1 MYESYWKLNK
11 KPFENVFDDGFYYP
25 SEVHQGALLKLRYAV
40 ESRRGAALLAG
51 PSGSGKTLLV
61 RSLRKQ
67 LSETYSP
74 FLHIVFPQMPPSDLL
89 RYIAD
94 RLGATSDAGAQGGA
108 AQVADSVGRIERTLA
123 ANASAGHH
131 AVVVI
136 DEAQLLAETGALETI
151 RLLLNFET
159 DAQPNLTL
167 LLVGQTALLPVI
179 DRMGGLEER
188 IGVKTLLRAFT
199 AEETAAYVSHRVR
212 AAGSEATIFQSE
224 TVDVIHALSHGI
236 PRRINRLC
244 DLALLVGFAEERTTI
259 SPDQIESVSE
269 ELVAVAPE

>member
-1 MYESYWKLNK
+1 MYESYWKFNK
-11 KPFENVFDDGFYYP
+11 KPFENVSDERFYYP
-25 SEVHQGALLKLRYAV
+25 SETHQGALLKLRYAI

-61 RSLRKQ
+61 RALRKQ

-74 FLHIVFPQMPPSDLL
+74 LLHVVFPQMPAAELL

-94 RLGATSDAGAQGGA
+94 GLGTTSDAAAAGA
-108 AQVADSVGRIERTLA
+108 AQVSDSVQRIERALA
-123 ANASAGHH
+123 DNASAGHH
-131 AVVVI
+131 AVIVI
-136 DEAQLLAETGALETI
+136 DEAQLLAETGALETM

-167 LLVGQTALLPVI
+167 LLVGQTSLLPAI

-188 IGVKTLLRAFT
+188 LGVKTLLRAFT
-199 AEETAAYVSHRVR
+199 AEETAAYVNHRLR
-212 AAGSEATIFQSE
+212 AAGSTDTIFQSE

>member
-1 MYESYWKLNK
+1 MYESYWKFNN
-11 KPFENVFDDGFYYP
+11 KPFENVSDDRFYYP
-25 SEVHQGALLKLRYAV
+25 SETHQGALLKLRYAI

-61 RSLRKQ
+61 RALRKQ

-74 FLHIVFPQMPPSDLL
+74 LLHIVFPQMPAAELL

-94 RLGATSDAGAQGGA
+94 GLGTTSDAAAAGA
-108 AQVADSVGRIERTLA
+108 AQVSDSVQRIERALA
-123 ANASAGHH
+123 DNASAGHH
-131 AVVVI
+131 AVIVI
-136 DEAQLLAETGALETI
+136 DEAQLLAETGALETM

-167 LLVGQTALLPVI
+167 LLVGQTSLLPTI

-188 IGVKTLLRAFT
+188 LGVKTLLRAFT
-199 AEETAAYVSHRVR
+199 AEETAAYVNHRLR
-212 AAGSEATIFQSE
+212 AAGSTDTIFQSE

>member
-1 MYESYWKLNK
+1 MYESYWKFNN
-11 KPFENVFDDGFYYP
+11 KPFENVSDDRFYYP
-25 SEVHQGALLKLRYAV
+25 SETHQGALLKLRYAI

-61 RSLRKQ
+61 RALRKQ

-74 FLHIVFPQMPPSDLL
+74 LLHIVFPQMPAAELL

-94 RLGATSDAGAQGGA
+94 GLDTTSDAAAAGGAQ
-108 AQVADSVGRIERTLA
+108 VSDSVQRIERALA
-123 ANASAGHH
+123 DNASAGHH
-131 AVVVI
+131 AVIVI
-136 DEAQLLAETGALETI
+136 DEAQLLAETGALETM

-167 LLVGQTALLPVI
+167 LLVGQTSLLPAI

-188 IGVKTLLRAFT
+188 LGVKTLLRAFT
-199 AEETAAYVSHRVR
+199 AEETAAYVNHRLR
-212 AAGSEATIFQSE
+212 AAGSTDTIFQSE

-244 DLALLVGFAEERTTI
+244 DLALLVCFAEERTTI

>member
-1 MYESYWKLNK
+1 MYENYWKLSR
-11 KPFENVFDDGFYYP
+11 KPFENVSDDGSYYP

-61 RSLRKQ
+61 RSLQKQ
-67 LSETYSP
+67 LAETYSP
-74 FLHIVFPQMPPSDLL
+74 FLHVVFPQMPPSELL

-94 RLGATSDAGAQGGA
+94 GLGTTSDAANA
-108 AQVADSVGRIERTLA
+108 TPQVADSIQRIERALA
-123 ANASAGHH
+123 DNAGTGHH
-131 AVVVI
+131 AVIVI

-159 DAQPNLTL
+159 NAQPHLTL
-167 LLVGQTALLPVI
+167 LLVGQTSLLPAI
-179 DRMGGLEER
+179 DRMAGLEER
-188 IGVKTLLRAFT
+188 LGVKTLLRAFS
-199 AEETAAYVSHRVR
+199 AEETAAYIGHRLR
-212 AAGSEATIFQSE
+212 AAGSEETIFQSE
-224 TVDVIHALSHGI
+224 AIDVIHALSHGI

-244 DLALLVGFAEERTTI
+244 DLALLVGFADERTTI
-259 SPDQIESVSE
+259 TPDQIESVSE

>member
-1 MYESYWKLNK
+1 MYESYWKFNK
-11 KPFENVFDDGFYYP
+11 KPFENVSDDRFYYP
-25 SEVHQGALLKLRYAV
+25 SETHQGALLKLRYAI

-61 RSLRKQ
+61 RALRKQ

-74 FLHIVFPQMPPSDLL
+74 LLHVVFPQMPAAELL

-94 RLGATSDAGAQGGA
+94 GLDTTSDAAAAGGAQ
-108 AQVADSVGRIERTLA
+108 VSDSVQRIERALA
-123 ANASAGHH
+123 DNASAGHH
-131 AVVVI
+131 AVIVI
-136 DEAQLLAETGALETI
+136 DEAQLLAETGALETM

-167 LLVGQTALLPVI
+167 LLVGQTSLLPTI

-188 IGVKTLLRAFT
+188 LGVKTLLRAFT
-199 AEETAAYVSHRVR
+199 AEETAAYVNHRLR
-212 AAGSEATIFQSE
+212 AAGSTDTIFQSE

>member
-1 MYESYWKLNK
+1 MYESYWKFNK
-11 KPFENVFDDGFYYP
+11 KPFENVSDDRFYYP
-25 SEVHQGALLKLRYAV
+25 SETHQGALLKLRYAI

-61 RSLRKQ
+61 RALRKQ

-74 FLHIVFPQMPPSDLL
+74 LLHIVFPQMPAAELL

-94 RLGATSDAGAQGGA
+94 GLGTTSDAAAAGA
-108 AQVADSVGRIERTLA
+108 AQVSDSVQRIERALA
-123 ANASAGHH
+123 DNASAGHH
-131 AVVVI
+131 AVIVI
-136 DEAQLLAETGALETI
+136 DEAQLLAETGALETM

-167 LLVGQTALLPVI
+167 LLVGQTSLLPTI

-188 IGVKTLLRAFT
+188 LGVKTLLRAFT
-199 AEETAAYVSHRVR
+199 AEETAAYVNHRLR
-212 AAGSEATIFQSE
+212 AAGSTDTIFQSE

-269 ELVAVAPE
+269 ELIAVAPE

>member
-1 MYESYWKLNK
+1 MYESYWKFNK
-11 KPFENVFDDGFYYP
+11 KPFENVSDERFYYP
-25 SEVHQGALLKLRYAV
+25 SETHQGALLKLRYAI
-40 ESRRGAALLAG
+40 ESRRSAALLAG

-61 RSLRKQ
+61 RALRKQ

-74 FLHIVFPQMPPSDLL
+74 LLHVVFPQMPAAELL

-94 RLGATSDAGAQGGA
+94 GLGTTSDAAAAGA
-108 AQVADSVGRIERTLA
+108 AQVSDSVQRIERALA
-123 ANASAGHH
+123 DNASAGHH
-131 AVVVI
+131 AVIVI
-136 DEAQLLAETGALETI
+136 DEAQLLAETGALETM

-167 LLVGQTALLPVI
+167 LLVGQTSLLPAI

-188 IGVKTLLRAFT
+188 LGVKTLLRAFT
-199 AEETAAYVSHRVR
+199 AEETAAYVNHRLR
-212 AAGSEATIFQSE
+212 AAGSTDTIFQSE

>member
-1 MYESYWKLNK
+1 MYESYWKFNK
-11 KPFENVFDDGFYYP
+11 KPFENVSDERFYYP
-25 SEVHQGALLKLRYAV
+25 SETHQGALLKLRYAI
-40 ESRRGAALLAG
+40 ESRRSAALLAG

-61 RSLRKQ
+61 RALRKQ

-74 FLHIVFPQMPPSDLL
+74 LLHVVFPQMPAAELL

-94 RLGATSDAGAQGGA
+94 GLGTTSDAAAAGGAQ
-108 AQVADSVGRIERTLA
+108 VSDSVQRIERALA
-123 ANASAGHH
+123 DNASAGHH
-131 AVVVI
+131 AVIVI
-136 DEAQLLAETGALETI
+136 DEAQLLAETGALETM

-167 LLVGQTALLPVI
+167 LLVGQTSLLPTI

-188 IGVKTLLRAFT
+188 LGVKTLLRAFT
-199 AEETAAYVSHRVR
+199 AEETAAYVNHRLR
-212 AAGSEATIFQSE
+212 AAGSTDTIFQSE

>member
-1 MYESYWKLNK
+1 MYESYWKFNK
-11 KPFENVFDDGFYYP
+11 KPFENVSDERFYYP
-25 SEVHQGALLKLRYAV
+25 SETHQGALLKLRYAI

-61 RSLRKQ
+61 RALRKQ

-74 FLHIVFPQMPPSDLL
+74 LLHVVFPQMPAAELL

-94 RLGATSDAGAQGGA
+94 GLGTTSDTAAAGA
-108 AQVADSVGRIERTLA
+108 AQVSDSVQRIERALA
-123 ANASAGHH
+123 DNASAGHH
-131 AVVVI
+131 AVIVI
-136 DEAQLLAETGALETI
+136 DEAQLLAETGALETM

-167 LLVGQTALLPVI
+167 LLVGQTSLLPMI

-188 IGVKTLLRAFT
+188 LGVKTLLRAFT
-199 AEETAAYVSHRVR
+199 SEETAAYVNHRVR
-212 AAGSEATIFQSE
+212 AAGSTDTIFQSE

>member
-1 MYESYWKLNK
+1 MYESYWKLNR
-11 KPFENVFDDGFYYP
+11 KPFENVSDDGSYYP

-51 PSGSGKTLLV
+51 PAGSGKTLLV
-61 RSLRKQ
+61 RALKRQ
-67 LSETYSP
+67 LAETYSP
-74 FLHIVFPQMPPSDLL
+74 FVHVVFPQMPPSDLL

-94 RLGATSDAGAQGGA
+94 GLGAASDASAPPR
-108 AQVADSVGRIERTLA
+108 VADSVQRIEQTLTDNA
-123 ANASAGHH
+123 AAGHH
-131 AVVVI
+131 AVIVI

-159 DAQPNLTL
+159 NAQPNLTL
-167 LLVGQTALLPVI
+167 LLVGQTSLLPVI

-188 IGVKTLLRAFT
+188 LGVKTLLRAFT
-199 AEETAAYVSHRVR
+199 AEETAAYISHRVR
-212 AAGSEATIFQSE
+212 AAGSEETIFQSE

-244 DLALLVGFAEERTTI
+244 DLALLVGFAEEHTTI

>member
-1 MYESYWKLNK
+1 MYESYWKFNK
-11 KPFENVFDDGFYYP
+11 KPFENVSDDRFYYP
-25 SEVHQGALLKLRYAV
+25 SETHQGALLKLRYAI
-40 ESRRGAALLAG
+40 ESRRSAALLAG

-61 RSLRKQ
+61 RALRKQ

-74 FLHIVFPQMPPSDLL
+74 LLHVVFPQMPAAELL

-94 RLGATSDAGAQGGA
+94 GLGTTSDAAAAGGAQ
-108 AQVADSVGRIERTLA
+108 VSDSVQRIERALA
-123 ANASAGHH
+123 DNASAGHH
-131 AVVVI
+131 AVIVI
-136 DEAQLLAETGALETI
+136 DEAQLLAETGALETM

-167 LLVGQTALLPVI
+167 LLVGQTSLLPTI

-188 IGVKTLLRAFT
+188 LGVKTLLRAFT
-199 AEETAAYVSHRVR
+199 AEETAAYVNHRLR
-212 AAGSEATIFQSE
+212 AAGSTDTIFQSE